1 MPRNIN
7 AQDLEKSIGKGE
19 RQIARL
25 NQMITAQEQML
36 KADASLAAMYSRK
49 ARTHRLCKRGAMV
62 EKFLQAPDLLTD
74 DQVMALLRIAFE
86 QRQTQEALS
95 REIEKAKST
104 AAIPEQNTDR
114 RNYTPSR

>member
-1 MPRNIN
+1 MPRNIDV
-7 AQDLEKSIGKGE
+7 QDLEKSIGKGE

-36 KADASLAAMYSRK
+36 KADASLEAMYSRK
-49 ARTHRLCKRGAMV
+49 ARTHRLCSRGAMV

-74 DQVMALLRIAFE
+74 DQVMTLLRIAFG

-95 REIEKAKST
+95 REIERAKS
-104 AAIPEQNTDR
+104 AATVPE
-114 RNYTPSR
+114 